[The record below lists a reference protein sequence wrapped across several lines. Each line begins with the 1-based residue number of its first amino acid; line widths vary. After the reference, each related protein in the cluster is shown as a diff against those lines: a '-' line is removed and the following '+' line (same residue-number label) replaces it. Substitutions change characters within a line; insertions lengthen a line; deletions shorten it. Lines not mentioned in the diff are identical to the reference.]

1 MARRFRSTY
10 HQKVDAKGR
19 VSVPAS
25 FRRVIERG
33 DPDWTEGLRPNFII
47 VSGLKY
53 QKRLDCFTIAAME
66 VIEDRIDM
74 MQPGTPARKEMEL
87 TYHANSIEAQIDED
101 GRIILPQYLRDKLAL
116 TPDEKARFV
125 GLNDHFQIWKNATY
139 ESVYGAEDDALD
151 ADKPADYDPRVL
163 LPESR
168 EGRPYLREV

>member
-25 FRRVIERG
+25 FRRVIEKA
-33 DPDWTEGLRPNFII
+33 DPDWKEGLRPNFII

-66 VIEDRIDM
+66 EIEDRIDQ
-74 MQPGTPARKEMEL
+74 MQPGSRARKEMEL

-101 GRIILPQYLRDKLAL
+101 GRIILPQNLRDKLAL
-116 TPDEKARFV
+116 EADEKARFV
-125 GLNDHFQIWKNATY
+125 GLNDHFQIWKNETY
-139 ESVYGAEDDALD
+139 EAVYGVDDDALD
-151 ADKPADYDPRVL
+151 EDKGADYDPRIL
-163 LPESR
+163 LPEASR
-168 EGRPYLREV
+168 HHLRDV

>member
-25 FRRVIERG
+25 FRRVIELG
-33 DPDWTEGLRPNFII
+33 DPDWKDGLRPNFII

-53 QKRLDCFTIAAME
+53 QRRLDCFTLDAME

-74 MQPGTPARKEMEL
+74 MQPGSKERKEMEL

-101 GRIILPQYLRDKLAL
+101 GRIILSQALRDKLEL
-116 TPDEKARFV
+116 IPDEKARFV
-125 GLNDHFQIWKNATY
+125 GLNDHFQIWKNQTY
-139 ESVYGAEDDALD
+139 ESVYGIDDDALD
-151 ADKPADYDPRVL
+151 EGKAADYDPRIL

-168 EGRPYLREV
+168 PALREP

>member
-25 FRRVIERG
+25 FRRVIEKA
-33 DPDWTEGLRPNFII
+33 DPDWKEGLRPNFII

-66 VIEDRIDM
+66 EIEDRIDQ
-74 MQPGTPARKEMEL
+74 MQPGSRARKEMEL

-101 GRIILPQYLRDKLAL
+101 GRIILPQNLRDKLAL
-116 TPDEKARFV
+116 EADEKARFV
-125 GLNDHFQIWKNATY
+125 GLNDHFQIWKNETY
-139 ESVYGAEDDALD
+139 EGVYGVDDDALD
-151 ADKPADYDPRVL
+151 EDKGPDYDPRIL
-163 LPESR
+163 LPESIR
-168 EGRPYLREV
+168 ANSRDA